1 MLRLLSRFRSAVGEE
16 PFHSQRGSAPLRV
29 KKLALSGPGSEEQ
42 HMGHFV
48 ITDPEGEHAFH
59 ASNVR
64 GAERNSRKPQNVRGV
79 QKCQRSTARS
89 PLNQ

>member
-1 MLRLLSRFRSAVGEE
+1 
-16 PFHSQRGSAPLRV
+16 
-29 KKLALSGPGSEEQ
+29 
-42 HMGHFV
+42 MGHSF

-79 QKCQRSTARS
+79 QKCQRSTDQTPPQPISETVASPTPPERTCHYIPGART
-89 PLNQ
+89 PI